1 MAGVLIATAITGGT
15 ITAGMVGGAIVATGG
30 AVKSFAEANKAK
42 KKEIIAKQ
50 EGDKFMAD
58 ARKKLEV
65 NFAKDLS
72 IQKEPYE
79 LAREA
84 TLVAGTQGLQAGVEG
99 EERGSA
105 ATAGRVVMAQND
117 AQSKIR
123 DAMGQEMSAIER
135 AIIAEERSL
144 RDARA
149 SLDLEEAAGAAL
161 AERDAA
167 EDRAAFTEQ
176 GINAIGAGVVK
187 GLEAMPLYGTGSGDA
202 VNPRRTEDNPDMLTR
217 RQRRDFL
224 EAEAMYDAGFDVPNR
239 QQRRFA
245 NQYER
250 DIELA
255 RRRRNR
261 QQYFDEGGSMF
272 GSIFRNFGGEG
283 AIRRSPG
290 VTRAHAAM
298 GVT

>member
-1 MAGVLIATAITGGT
+1 
-15 ITAGMVGGAIVATGG
+15 MVGGAIAATAG
-30 AVKSFAEANKAK
+30 AVKSFSEANKAK
-42 KKEIIAKQ
+42 KKEIIAKK

-105 ATAGRVVMAQND
+105 ATAGRVLMAQND

-123 DAMGQEMSAIER
+123 SAMGQEMSAIER
-135 AIIAEERSL
+135 AIIAEESRL

-176 GINAIGAGVVK
+176 GINAVGAGVVK
-187 GLEAMPLYGTGSGDA
+187 GLEAMPLYGTGSGDTL
-202 VNPRRTEDNPDMLTR
+202 NPRRTGDNADMLTR
-217 RQRRDFL
+217 RERQPFL
-224 EAEAMYDAGFDVPNR
+224 DAMYEYDTGFDVPNR
-239 QQRRFA
+239 QQRRLA
-245 NQYER
+245 NEYAR
-250 DIELA
+250 DIA
-255 RRRRNR
+255 RVQRRENR
-261 QQYFDEGGSMF
+261 QQYLDEGGSMF
-272 GSIFRNFGGEG
+272 GSIFRNFGGQ
-283 AIRRSPG
+283 
-290 VTRAHAAM
+290 
-298 GVT
+298 

>member
-1 MAGVLIATAITGGT
+1 MVAGAA
-15 ITAGMVGGAIVATGG
+15 VATGG
-30 AVKSFAEANKAK
+30 VVKSFAEANKAK
-42 KKEIIAKQ
+42 KQGNIAKQ

-105 ATAGRVVMAQND
+105 ATAGRVLMAQND

-123 DAMGQEMSAIER
+123 AAMGQEMSAIER
-135 AIIAEERSL
+135 AIIAEESRL

-272 GSIFRNFGGEG
+272 GSIFRNFGGE
-283 AIRRSPG
+283 
-290 VTRAHAAM
+290 
-298 GVT
+298 

>member
-1 MAGVLIATAITGGT
+1 MAGVLIATAIAGGT
-15 ITAGMVGGAIVATGG
+15 ITAGMVAGAAVATAGV
-30 AVKSFAEANKAK
+30 AKSFSEANKAK
-42 KKEIIAKQ
+42 KKEIIAKK

-105 ATAGRVVMAQND
+105 ATAGRVLMAQND

-123 DAMGQEMSAIER
+123 AAMGQEMSAIER
-135 AIIAEERSL
+135 AIIAEESRL

-167 EDRAAFTEQ
+167 ENRAAFTEQ

-187 GLEAMPLYGTGSGDA
+187 GVEAMPLYGTGSGDA
-202 VNPRRTEDNPDMLTR
+202 LNPRRTEDNGMLTR
-217 RQRRDFL
+217 RQRQPFL
-224 EAEAMYDAGFDVPNR
+224 DAMEEYDTGFAPR
-239 QQRRFA
+239 TREQIRA
-245 NQYER
+245 ER
-250 DIELA
+250 DYVRDLE
-255 RRRRNR
+255 R
-261 QQYFDEGGSMF
+261 QRYFDEGGSMF
-272 GSIFRNFGGEG
+272 GSIFRNFGG
-283 AIRRSPG
+283 R
-290 VTRAHAAM
+290 
-298 GVT
+298 